1 MLFIIIPFVIIFFL
15 ILAGAFAVIL
25 LFKMFGG
32 AAYSRTKNLLS
43 KKKQAQAEFITK
55 REQLMLRASGPY
67 TNYFATFRLSEND
80 SIEFPIPKRL
90 FKKLKSGHTGTLTY
104 LGDTF
109 YSYKINK

>member
-1 MLFIIIPFVIIFFL
+1 MPIIILFISIPLVL
-15 ILAGAFAVIL
+15 GVFAVIL
-25 LFKMFGG
+25 LFKLFGG
-32 AAYSRTKNLLS
+32 AAYSSTKNLLS
-43 KKKQAQAEFITK
+43 KKKIVQAEFITK

-90 FKKLKSGHTGTLTY
+90 YKKLKSGHTGTLTY
-104 LGDTF
+104 LGNTF